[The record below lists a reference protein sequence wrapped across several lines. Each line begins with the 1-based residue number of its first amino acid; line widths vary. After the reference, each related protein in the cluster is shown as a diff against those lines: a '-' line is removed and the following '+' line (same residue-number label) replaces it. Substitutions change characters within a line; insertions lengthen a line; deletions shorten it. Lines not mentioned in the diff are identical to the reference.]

1 MTLVNVTKK
10 DETLI
15 QFQCDDSGV
24 IAEIGEF
31 FTFFAEGYKFM
42 PSYKNKTWDGRIR
55 LANLRNN
62 TLPYGLLVHLME
74 FCRSRGYEIRI
85 ADEITKI
92 HCPSLEELAEYAS
105 MIPLSVNG
113 KRIAGMRDYQFDGF
127 SHAIRENRSLLISP
141 TGSGKSLII
150 YMLLRWY
157 LDHFPK
163 DKMVLIVVTTT
174 GLVEQMKKDFADYS
188 LFDDDFDAEKEV
200 HQIYSGKEKF
210 KFPGRVVVTTWQ
222 SAVKLDKRWFAP
234 FGMVIGDEAHQFK
247 AKSLNTIM
255 SNLVNANYR
264 IGTTG
269 TIDDIQCNKLIL
281 VGNFG
286 PVHRVTSTR
295 ALMDSDTLAQLK
307 IKCLVLKY
315 SDELRKAVSKV
326 DYQAEID
333 YIVSHTGRN
342 RFITNLAAD
351 QKGNTMVLFNY
362 VEKHGKPLCKLISE
376 KLKGTNR
383 KVFYVSGEVVT
394 DERERIRE
402 ILEVEKD
409 AVIVASSGTFSTGIN
424 IRNLHNIIFAAPT
437 KSMIRVLQSIGR
449 GLRKSDDGRATTL
462 YDISDDFAWK
472 KKKNYTLNHAI
483 SRVKIYDNEKFDYT
497 LYEIPMPS

>member
-1 MTLVNVTKK
+1 MTSEVLTITKK

-15 QFQCDDSGV
+15 QVSSADSG
-24 IAEIGEF
+24 ALMEISEF
-31 FTFFAEGYKFM
+31 FTFFAEGYKHM
-42 PSYKNKTWDGRIR
+42 PAYKNRSWDGKIR
-55 LANLRNN
+55 LFNGRNN
-62 TLPYGLLVHLME
+62 TLPYGLLAHLME
-74 FCRSRGYEIRI
+74 FARSRKYELRI
-85 ADEITKI
+85 ADEIKNFLV
-92 HCPSLEELAEYAS
+92 PSLEDLAEYAS

-113 KRIAGMRDYQFDGF
+113 KRIEGMRDYQFDGF
-127 SHAIRENRSLLISP
+127 SHALRENRSLLISP

-157 LDHFPK
+157 LDHFPSN
-163 DKMVLIVVTTT
+163 KMVLIVVPTT

-188 LFDDDFDAEKEV
+188 SDDPDFDAESEV
-200 HQIYSGKEKF
+200 HQIYSGKEKHNF
-210 KFPGRVVVTTWQ
+210 SGRVVVTTWQ
-222 SAVKLDKRWFAP
+222 SAVKLDRRWFVP

-247 AKSLNTIM
+247 AKSLNDIM
-255 SNLVNANYR
+255 SKLVNANYR

-286 PVHRVTSTR
+286 PVHRVTSTK

-315 SDELRKAVSKV
+315 SDELRKAVTKV
-326 DYQAEID
+326 DYQSEID
-333 YIVSHTGRN
+333 YIVSHEGRN

-362 VEKHGKPLCKLISE
+362 VEKHGKPLYKMISA
-376 KLKGTNR
+376 KLKGSNR

-402 ILEVEKD
+402 ILDQHDGLVHLTFGKKVIKLKKD
-409 AVIVASSGTFSTGIN
+409 AIV
-424 IRNLHNIIFAAPT
+424 NLKNGEKKLADELTTDDDICD
-437 KSMIRVLQSIGR
+437 VW
-449 GLRKSDDGRATTL
+449 LRSCE
-462 YDISDDFAWK
+462 
-472 KKKNYTLNHAI
+472 
-483 SRVKIYDNEKFDYT
+483 V
-497 LYEIPMPS
+497 